1 MEQKSFLIKTD
12 DVFLEVV
19 KEFADR
25 NKISAAEVFKT
36 GARLYMSENLRI
48 KELEDEV
55 RTLRDTLEGEM
66 GSKKH
71 GFIPE
76 LDRAVNNLIHRLHK
90 CNSRSH
96 LHFARVLNRWSANTV
111 HASSVAPDMN
121 RKPASDVEQV

>member
-1 MEQKSFLIKTD
+1 MGQVNFRLDDGFMESVK
-12 DVFLEVV
+12 VFAEKNDLS
-19 KEFADR
+19 
-25 NKISAAEVFKT
+25 IAEVYRR
-36 GARLYMSENLRI
+36 GAEMFLNGQDRVD
-48 KELEDEV
+48 ELEDEV

-66 GSKKH
+66 DSKKH

-121 RKPASDVEQV
+121 RKPSSDVE